1 MRRIVVFC
9 GLINCFS
16 TVFAQG
22 EIDFQPKVF
31 YRNEWSIAAM
41 LNSNGF
47 GFNYRYGQRIDAAN
61 KRLFE
66 VDFAYMKDPKEQKS
80 LGRSETGSK
89 YVDGKK
95 NLAFDF
101 RFGYGKQ
108 HELFRKHDLGGIA
121 IRYFYNFGPSLVL
134 LKPIYYNVGESVPV
148 YGFGGALLGYS
159 WEPLPPAKK
168 YDSNW
173 YSKNYYIGNR
183 ASFFKGFDELQPVPG
198 AFAKFGFNFEFG
210 KEDRIIHAL
219 EAGLIAEGFIKKVE
233 IMDFTNPDANLKKYA
248 QNRQLFLTLFVSY
261 RFGRIV
267 DPYEIKKKRERT
279 REISY

>member
-1 MRRIVVFC
+1 MRRIIVCLV
-9 GLINCFS
+9 LIGCFS
-16 TVFAQG
+16 VVFAQG
-22 EIDFQPKVF
+22 EIDFQQKVH

-41 LNSNGF
+41 FNSNGF
-47 GFNYRYGQRIDAAN
+47 GVNYRYGQRIDADN

-80 LGRSETGSK
+80 YTITQNGSR
-89 YVDGKK
+89 YVEGKK

-108 HELFRKHDLGGIA
+108 HEICRKFDLGGIA

-134 LKPIYYNVGESVPV
+134 LKPIYYDWVELIPIPGTAYSIWES
-148 YGFGGALLGYS
+148 
-159 WEPLPPAKK
+159 LPPAKK
-168 YDSNW
+168 YNSEW
-173 YSKNYYIGNR
+173 YSKNNWRIGGR
-183 ASFFKGFDELQPVPG
+183 ASFFKGFDELQPIPG

-210 KEDRIIHAL
+210 KEDRTIHAL
-219 EAGLIAEGFIKKVE
+219 EAGVIAEGFIKKIE
-233 IMDFTNPDANLKKYA
+233 IMDFTNPEISLKKYA
-248 QNRQLFLTLFVSY
+248 KNQQLFLTLFVSY

-267 DPYEIKKKRERT
+267 DPYEIKKKRNRS